1 MAIVY
6 CSWATGDDTTG
17 TGTAAN
23 PYKTI
28 NKASTSR
35 SAGDEIRV
43 EKSPDPTALTGTTA
57 WTLNGTTVTGTG
69 TLFTTELA
77 IGDFISAP
85 DGGWY
90 EVITIGSDTSATLY
104 QKYPSA
110 TASGHSSQKLGVTDT
125 GAALASTTSVQTVS
139 SSGNS
144 TTPLYISGGWDLST
158 ETQTGQTWFRQMHGT
173 FANRY
178 GYGLYLTSISCTNL
192 DKLNFLRYYYGINYY
207 NSSNNTITSAT
218 CNSNSGPAI
227 AYTNS
232 SNNTITS
239 ATCNSNNYYG
249 IYYNGSSNNT
259 ITSAT
264 CNSNTRYGIYYAAG
278 SNNNTIT
285 SATCNSNS
293 QHGIYYAG
301 SSSNSI
307 SNNTITSATC
317 NSNSQYGIYYYISSS
332 NTITSATCNSNNYG
346 IFYAISSNNSIYS
359 LSTTGNSTAGIFTNN
374 SNNICHTA
382 SIAESTKVNIGTS
395 YYTDTRQHI
404 NNLGG
409 YSYVYSDYATAN
421 SQDATAG
428 GTGKEWKFA
437 ITNAAR
443 NNIYP
448 FYIPIARAAVDGSGQ
463 VTVTIY
469 FKKSGT
475 GIAGGLRVRAGQVAW
490 SDGTSDITVTCPN
503 NTSRNQV
510 TLQFTPT
517 EAGVVEIEAGA
528 WYVSSTSQT
537 VIIDD
542 IEITQA

>member
-6 CSWATGDDTTG
+6 CSWATGNDTTG

-28 NKASTSR
+28 TKASTSR
-35 SAGDEIRV
+35 SAGDEVRV

-57 WTLNGTTVTGTG
+57 WTLNSTGVTGTG
-69 TLFTTELA
+69 TLFTSELA

-85 DGGWY
+85 DGNWY
-90 EVITIGSDTSATLY
+90 EVITIGSNTSATLY

-125 GAALASTTSVQTVS
+125 GAAAASTTQIQVVS

-144 TTPLYISGGWDLST
+144 SAFLYISGGWDLST
-158 ETQTGQTWFRQMHGT
+158 KTQTGRTWFRQMHGT
-173 FANRY
+173 FNNRY
-178 GYGLYLTSISCTNL
+178 GYGLYLSSKTYTNL
-192 DKLNFLRYYYGINYY
+192 DKLNFLRYNSGIYYSG
-207 NSSNNTITSAT
+207 SNNTITSAT
-218 CNSNSGPAI
+218 CNSNGIYGIYYSSGS
-227 AYTNS
+227 N
-232 SNNTITS
+232 NNTITS
-239 ATCNSNNYYG
+239 ATCGSNGTYG
-249 IYYNGSSNNT
+249 IYYSS
-259 ITSAT
+259 
-264 CNSNTRYGIYYAAG
+264 

-285 SATCNSNS
+285 SATCNSNTY
-293 QHGIYYAG
+293 GIYYSSGSNNNTITSATCG
-301 SSSNSI
+301 SNGNSGIYYSSSN
-307 SNNTITSATC
+307 NNTITSATC
-317 NSNSQYGIYYYISSS
+317 NSNTYGIYYSSS
-332 NTITSATCNSNNYG
+332 NNNTITSATCNSNTYG
-346 IFYAISSNNSIYS
+346 IYYSGSNNNTIYS
-359 LSTTGNSTAGIFTNN
+359 LSTTGNSTAGIYTDN

-382 SIAESTKVNIGTS
+382 SIAESMKVAFGA
-395 YYTDTRQHI
+395 YYYADTRQYI

-409 YSYVYSDYATAN
+409 YSYVYSNYATAN
-421 SQDATAG
+421 SQNATAG

-443 NNIYP
+443 NSIYP
-448 FYIPIARAAVDGSGQ
+448 FYIPIARAAVAGSGQ
-463 VTVTIY
+463 VTITVY

-475 GIAGGLRVRAGQVAW
+475 GIAGGLRARAGQVGW
-490 SDGTSDITVTCPN
+490 SDGASDVTVTCPN
-503 NTSRNQV
+503 NTNRNQV

-528 WYVSSTSQT
+528 WYVSSISQT